1 MATVMLDA
9 GHGGFDNGAM
19 FNGRK
24 EKDDNLS
31 LTLKVGQE
39 LEDRG
44 VNVIY
49 TRTEDI
55 YQSPNQKAGIANRS
69 DADYFV
75 SFHRNSSPMLDTY
88 SGIQTIVYSA
98 EGIPL
103 VMAQNINKELV
114 NVGFKDLGII
124 ERPNLAVLR
133 GTRMP
138 AVLIETGFINTDAD
152 NRLFDEKNDE
162 IAGGI
167 ADAIVR
173 TVSGAAGTG
182 VSMMSESKT
191 AIALNRNK
199 TAVKDETAVGFKA
212 EKDRAD
218 SGTAAD
224 LSSVSERFSVQMGL
238 FRHYENADKLAKNVQ
253 KLGFDCFVE
262 KSGRLYSVCH
272 GRYEKYADARAAED
286 NLFKNG
292 FETRIVISAGISVGI
307 NVKV

>member
-75 SFHRNSSPMLDTY
+75 SFHRNSSPMPDTY
-88 SGIQTIVYSA
+88 SGIQTLVYSA

-133 GTRMP
+133 GTR
-138 AVLIETGFINTDAD
+138 

-191 AIALNRNK
+191 AITLNRNK

-218 SGTAAD
+218 SGTVAD

>member
-24 EKDDNLS
+24 EKDDNLN
-31 LTLKVGQE
+31 LTLKVGQY
-39 LEDRG
+39 LENRG

-75 SFHRNSSPMLDTY
+75 SFHRNSSPEPDTY
-88 SGIQTIVYSA
+88 SGIQSLVYSA

-103 VMAQNINKELV
+103 VMAQNINRELV

-138 AVLIETGFINTDAD
+138 AVLVEAGFINTEAD

-162 IAGGI
+162 IAKGI
-167 ADAIVR
+167 ADAITK

-182 VSMMSESKT
+182 ADLISESAVYDKT
-191 AIALNRNK
+191 DLN
-199 TAVKDETAVGFKA
+199 A
-212 EKDRAD
+212 
-218 SGTAAD
+218 
-224 LSSVSERFSVQMGL
+224 VSERFSVQMGL
-238 FRHYENADKLAKNVQ
+238 FRHYVNADKLAKNIQ
-253 KLGFDCFVE
+253 KLGFDCFIE
-262 KSGRLYSVCH
+262 KSGRFYSVCH
-272 GRYEKYADARAAED
+272 GRYEKYADAMAAEKK
-286 NLFKNG
+286 LFQNG
-292 FETRIVISAGISVGI
+292 FETRIIISAGISIGI
-307 NVKV
+307 DNKF

>member
-75 SFHRNSSPMLDTY
+75 SFHRNSSPMPDTY
-88 SGIQTIVYSA
+88 SGIQTLVYSA

-103 VMAQNINKELV
+103 VMAQNINRELV

-152 NRLFDEKNDE
+152 NSLFDEKNDE
-162 IAGGI
+162 IAAGI
-167 ADAIVR
+167 ADAIVK

-182 VSMMSESKT
+182 VSMMSESEA
-191 AIALNRNK
+191 AIALNR
-199 TAVKDETAVGFKA
+199 
-212 EKDRAD
+212 

-286 NLFKNG
+286 ELFKNG
-292 FETRIVISAGISVGI
+292 FETRVVISAGISVGI

>member
-31 LTLKVGQE
+31 MTLKVGQY
-39 LEDRG
+39 LENRG

-75 SFHRNSSPMLDTY
+75 SFHRNSSPEPDTY
-88 SGIQTIVYSA
+88 SGIQTLVYQT

-114 NVGFKDLGII
+114 KAGFKDLGII

-138 AVLIETGFINTDAD
+138 AVLVETGFINTEAD
-152 NRLFDEKNDE
+152 NKIFDERNDD
-162 IAGGI
+162 IAKGI
-167 ADAIVR
+167 ADAVIK

-182 VSMMSESKT
+182 ADVISEDIAKT
-191 AIALNRNK
+191 KPDIKN
-199 TAVKDETAVGFKA
+199 VV
-212 EKDRAD
+212 EK
-218 SGTAAD
+218 
-224 LSSVSERFSVQMGL
+224 FSVQIGA
-238 FRHYENADKLAKNVQ
+238 FRHYENADNLAKNVQ
-253 KLGFDCFVE
+253 KLGYDCFIE
-262 KSGRLYSVCH
+262 KSGHTYNVCH
-272 GRYEKYADARAAED
+272 GWYDEYADVKEAEKK
-286 NLFKNG
+286 LFQNG
-292 FETRIVISAGISVGI
+292 LETRIIISARGLTQ
-307 NVKV
+307 KE

>member
-31 LTLKVGQE
+31 LTLKVGQY
-39 LEDRG
+39 LENRG

-75 SFHRNSSPMLDTY
+75 SFHRNSSPEPDTY
-88 SGIQTIVYSA
+88 SGIQTLVYQT

-114 NVGFKDLGII
+114 KVGFKDLGII

-138 AVLIETGFINTDAD
+138 AVLVETGFINTEAD
-152 NRLFDEKNDE
+152 NNLFDERNDD
-162 IAGGI
+162 IARGI
-167 ADAIVR
+167 ADAIIR
-173 TVSGAAGTG
+173 TISGAAGKMLLKQNRTLKMLLRSFQFRLEHSDIMKMRIILQKTYRNSVMTVLLKRADTLITFVTDG
-182 VSMMSESKT
+182 MMSMLMQKKQKKSF
-191 AIALNRNK
+191 
-199 TAVKDETAVGFKA
+199 FKMLW
-212 EKDRAD
+212 RQ
-218 SGTAAD
+218 G
-224 LSSVSERFSVQMGL
+224 
-238 FRHYENADKLAKNVQ
+238 
-253 KLGFDCFVE
+253 
-262 KSGRLYSVCH
+262 
-272 GRYEKYADARAAED
+272 
-286 NLFKNG
+286 
-292 FETRIVISAGISVGI
+292 
-307 NVKV
+307 

>member
-31 LTLKVGQE
+31 LTLKVGQY
-39 LEDRG
+39 LENRG

-55 YQSPNQKAGIANRS
+55 YQNPNQKAGIANRS

-75 SFHRNSSPMLDTY
+75 SFHRNSSPEPDTY
-88 SGIQTIVYSA
+88 SGIQTLVYQA

-103 VMAQNINKELV
+103 VMAKNINKE
-114 NVGFKDLGII
+114 FKDLGII

-138 AVLIETGFINTDAD
+138 AVLVETGFINTEAD
-152 NRLFDEKNDE
+152 NDLFDERNDD
-162 IAGGI
+162 IAKGI
-167 ADAIVR
+167 ADAIIK

-182 VSMMSESKT
+182 VDVISED
-191 AIALNRNK
+191 I
-199 TAVKDETAVGFKA
+199 VETKPDIKNVA
-212 EKDRAD
+212 EK
-218 SGTAAD
+218 
-224 LSSVSERFSVQMGL
+224 FSVQVGA
-238 FRHYENADKLAKNVQ
+238 FRHYENADNLAKNVQ
-253 KLGFDCFVE
+253 KLGYDCFIE
-262 KSGRLYSVCH
+262 KSGHTYNVCH
-272 GRYEKYADARAAED
+272 GRYDEYVDVKEAEKE
-286 NLFKNG
+286 LFQNG
-292 FETRIVISAGISVGI
+292 LETRIIISAGVLTQ
-307 NVKV
+307 KE

>member
-1 MATVMLDA
+1 MLDA

-39 LEDRG
+39 LENRG

-75 SFHRNSSPMLDTY
+75 SFHRNSSPEPDTY
-88 SGIQTIVYSA
+88 SGIQTLVYSA

-103 VMAQNINKELV
+103 VMAQNINRELV
-114 NVGFKDLGII
+114 NIGFKDLGII

-138 AVLIETGFINTDAD
+138 AVLVETGFINTEAD
-152 NRLFDEKNDE
+152 NSLFDEKNDE

-167 ADAIVR
+167 ADAIIK

-182 VSMMSESKT
+182 VDVISESRKT
-191 AIALNRNK
+191 S
-199 TAVKDETAVGFKA
+199 ETAAPAGNDMKMPKEILTGK
-212 EKDRAD
+212 EKY
-218 SGTAAD
+218 SI
-224 LSSVSERFSVQMGL
+224 QMGM

-253 KLGFDCFVE
+253 RLGFDCFVE
-262 KSGRLYSVCH
+262 KSGRYYSVCH
-272 GRYEKYADARAAED
+272 GRYEKYADAIGAERK
-286 NLFKNG
+286 LFQSG
-292 FETRIVISAGISVGI
+292 FETRMIISSYD
-307 NVKV
+307 

>member
-19 FNGRK
+19 FNTRK

-31 LTLKVGQE
+31 LTLKVGQY
-39 LEDRG
+39 LENSG

-75 SFHRNSSPMLDTY
+75 SFHRNSSPEPDTY
-88 SGIQTIVYSA
+88 SGIQTLVYQK

-114 NVGFKDLGII
+114 KVGFKDLGII

-138 AVLIETGFINTDAD
+138 AVLVETGFINTEAD
-152 NRLFDEKNDE
+152 NALFDERNDD
-162 IAGGI
+162 IAMGI
-167 ADAIVR
+167 ADAITK

-182 VSMMSESKT
+182 VD
-191 AIALNRNK
+191 
-199 TAVKDETAVGFKA
+199 V
-212 EKDRAD
+212 
-218 SGTAAD
+218 
-224 LSSVSERFSVQMGL
+224 VSENVAKTEPDIKNVSEKFSVQIGT
-238 FRHYENADKLAKNVQ
+238 FRHYENADSLAKNVQ
-253 KLGFDCFVE
+253 KLGYDCFIE
-262 KSGRLYSVCH
+262 KSGYTYNVCH
-272 GRYEKYADARAAED
+272 GRYDEYADVKEAQKK
-286 NLFKNG
+286 LFKDG
-292 FETRIVISAGISVGI
+292 LETRIIISTGILTQK
-307 NVKV
+307 N

>member
-31 LTLKVGQE
+31 LTLKVGQY
-39 LEDRG
+39 LENRG

-55 YQSPNQKAGIANRS
+55 YQNPNQKAGIANRS

-75 SFHRNSSPMLDTY
+75 SFHRNSSPEPDTY
-88 SGIQTIVYSA
+88 SGIQTLVYQA

-103 VMAQNINKELV
+103 VMAKNINKELV
-114 NVGFKDLGII
+114 KVGFKDLGII

-138 AVLIETGFINTDAD
+138 AVLVETGFINTEAD
-152 NRLFDEKNDE
+152 NDLFDERNDD
-162 IAGGI
+162 IAKGI
-167 ADAIVR
+167 ADAIAK

-182 VSMMSESKT
+182 VDVISED
-191 AIALNRNK
+191 I
-199 TAVKDETAVGFKA
+199 VETKPNIKNVA
-212 EKDRAD
+212 EK
-218 SGTAAD
+218 
-224 LSSVSERFSVQMGL
+224 FSVQVGA
-238 FRHYENADKLAKNVQ
+238 FRHYENADNLAKNVQ
-253 KLGFDCFVE
+253 KLGYDCFIE
-262 KSGRLYSVCH
+262 KSGHTYNVCH
-272 GRYEKYADARAAED
+272 GRYDEYVDVKEAEKE
-286 NLFKNG
+286 LFQNG
-292 FETRIVISAGISVGI
+292 LETRIIISAGVLTQ
-307 NVKV
+307 KE

>member
-31 LTLKVGQE
+31 LTLKVGQY
-39 LEDRG
+39 LENRG

-55 YQSPNQKAGIANRS
+55 YQNPNQKAGIANRS

-75 SFHRNSSPMLDTY
+75 SFHRNSSPEPDTY
-88 SGIQTIVYSA
+88 SGIQTLVYQA

-114 NVGFKDLGII
+114 KVGFKDLGII

-138 AVLIETGFINTDAD
+138 AVLVETGFINTEAD
-152 NRLFDEKNDE
+152 NNLFDERNDD
-162 IAGGI
+162 IAKGI
-167 ADAIVR
+167 ADAIIK
-173 TVSGAAGTG
+173 TVSGRQ
-182 VSMMSESKT
+182 VPELMLYRKILSKQ
-191 AIALNRNK
+191 NRILKMLLRSFRFRLEHLDTMKMQIILQK
-199 TAVKDETAVGFKA
+199 TYKNSVMTVLLK
-212 EKDRAD
+212 RAD
-218 SGTAAD
+218 T
-224 LSSVSERFSVQMGL
+224 LIM
-238 FRHYENADKLAKNVQ
+238 
-253 KLGFDCFVE
+253 
-262 KSGRLYSVCH
+262 
-272 GRYEKYADARAAED
+272 
-286 NLFKNG
+286 
-292 FETRIVISAGISVGI
+292 SATDGMTGMWM
-307 NVKV
+307 